1 MQARVPLWVGG
12 SSPAAVRRAALKADG
27 WLPQGDPRE
36 RLPGQIATL
45 RRLREEAGVRDP
57 LTVGAITEPLYV
69 GEPGWATGRRTL
81 SGPPEALAESL
92 RAYRAMG
99 VDQIQVRFRSRG
111 SGELVD
117 QMAAFGAACGAP
129 SRLNGRGCPS
139 GRAGGADCRTRP
151 RETDMGKLDGR
162 VVLITGAARGQ
173 GEQEARLFA
182 REGAAV
188 VVADVLDDQG
198 EALAKEIG
206 ARYVHLDV
214 REEDDWRA
222 AVARAKEAYGRI
234 DGLVNNAG
242 ILRFNELVDTP
253 LEEFQQVVQ
262 VNQVGVFLGIRT
274 VAPEIARAGGGTI
287 VNTAS
292 YAGLTGMAC
301 VGAYAATKHAIV
313 GLTRVAALELAA
325 KRIRVNAVCPGAID
339 TAMSN
344 PAQLDPDADP
354 AVSAATSRALDELYR
369 KLVPLGRIGRPEEVA
384 RLALFLTGEDSSYI
398 TGQPFVIDGGWLAGV
413 SVI

>member
-1 MQARVPLWVGG
+1 
-12 SSPAAVRRAALKADG
+12 
-27 WLPQGDPRE
+27 
-36 RLPGQIATL
+36 
-45 RRLREEAGVRDP
+45 
-57 LTVGAITEPLYV
+57 
-69 GEPGWATGRRTL
+69 
-81 SGPPEALAESL
+81 
-92 RAYRAMG
+92 
-99 VDQIQVRFRSRG
+99 
-111 SGELVD
+111 
-117 QMAAFGAACGAP
+117 
-129 SRLNGRGCPS
+129 
-139 GRAGGADCRTRP
+139 
-151 RETDMGKLDGR
+151 MGKLDGR

-182 REGAAV
+182 AEGADV

-214 REEDDWRA
+214 SQEADWHA
-222 AVARAKEAYGRI
+222 AVAAAKSAYGHI

-242 ILRFNELVDTP
+242 ILRFNELVATP
-253 LEEFQQVVQ
+253 LDEFQQIVQ
-262 VNQVGVFLGIRT
+262 VNQVGVFLGIKT
-274 VAPEIARAGGGTI
+274 VAPEIEAAGGGTI

-292 YAGLTGMAC
+292 YAGLTGMAW
-301 VGAYAATKHAIV
+301 VGAYSATKHAIV

-325 KRIRVNAVCPGAID
+325 KKIRVNAVCPGAVD

-354 AVSAATSRALDELYR
+354 ADSAAASEALDELYR

-413 SVI
+413 SVL